1 MLLSINMLFIL
12 GSIFHDDLLGQAY
25 SFFFLTIAACESAL
39 GLTLLVVFYRL
50 RGGISVSLLVLL
62 KA

>member
-1 MLLSINMLFIL
+1 MLFIL

-39 GLTLLVVFYRL
+39 GLLYWLYFIV
-50 RGGISVSLLVLL
+50 
-62 KA
+62 

>member
-39 GLTLLVVFYRL
+39 GLLY
-50 RGGISVSLLVLL
+50 
-62 KA
+62 